1 MGDGT
6 KLGGLGTMPPVVNGM
21 LDSGL
26 IVDPGGPGIMLGGF
40 DPGSGEPRVILG
52 GLETISGIGVGKD
65 PDGPGIKPVGLE
77 GGFWIGRAGE
87 V

>member
-1 MGDGT
+1 
-6 KLGGLGTMPPVVNGM
+6 
-21 LDSGL
+21 
-26 IVDPGGPGIMLGGF
+26 MLGGF